1 MNGRDL
7 SREIAGV
14 LLLGLG
20 AFALLALGS
29 YSPGDY
35 AARVF
40 PRPPAPA
47 NLCGSIGASL
57 AFTAVE
63 WVGTMGGVAA
73 AAALLVIAGSLLGR
87 AEPRVDVGRRALGAL
102 VCVLVLSVVERI
114 AANASILHPSGRN
127 PGGFWGTFLMGELTA
142 RIDGPGAAIVLGA
155 AALLGLVLATDKP
168 LAELFQAGAK
178 KAQDAAQ
185 KTVAAAGN
193 ALDEATA
200 EARQLALATAAP
212 APAFELTAPPAE
224 ELPDLD
230 PLIEDEGAV
239 IGAERPVVEEPL
251 LSTPVEERASDETSR
266 VQRPTEEAPTLVA
279 GSAVAEAP
287 AAPPAPP
294 VTPAPAP
301 PPPPRAEE
309 EPEAPTPPSPPA
321 PPPSDPA
328 HPLPPLTL
336 LAPSEPAAAADP
348 SLLDERARRIE
359 DTLQQ
364 FKLDAKVAHVERG
377 PNVTLFALELG
388 RGVKVQRIHALLDNL
403 ALALRVPGAGG
414 IRVQAPIPGT
424 SWVGLEVPNED
435 QDTVRLRDLVEN
447 PHWRKKDPAL
457 PVFLGKDTAG
467 RPLIADLAKM
477 PHLLIAGATGSG
489 KSVCLNTI
497 LLSLLTTRTSSEVK
511 LILIDPKQVELQQFA
526 RVPHLLTPVVTEMK
540 KAGAVLDWAVRKME
554 ERYGILA
561 REGVRH
567 IRDYNALG
575 KGHLP
580 YVVVVVDE
588 LNDLMMVAQKEVEA
602 SITRL
607 AQKSRAVGIHVI
619 LATQRPSVDVIT
631 GVIKSNLPARV
642 AFQVTS
648 KVDSRTI
655 LDMCGAEK
663 LLGQG
668 DMLFLPPG
676 RGAPIRAKGAFVA
689 DDELDG
695 VVEFL
700 ASKASP
706 EFSEELAKVEV
717 EKKNMRAAARAAVDA
732 ASNDD
737 PEDAKR
743 DSVYEDAVRVV
754 LTMGKGSVSLLQR
767 KLEIGY
773 GRAARYI
780 DMMAED
786 AILGP
791 ANGSKPREIR
801 TTLEKFERLLEE
813 RRKQS

>member
-57 AFTAVE
+57 AFTAIE

-87 AEPRVDVGRRALGAL
+87 AEPRVEIGRRALGAL

-114 AANASILHPSGRN
+114 AANASLLHPSGRN

-168 LAELFQAGAK
+168 LAELFQAGAR

-212 APAFELTAPPAE
+212 APTFELTAPPAE

-230 PLIEDEGAV
+230 PLIEDESV
-239 IGAERPVVEEPL
+239 VVEAPL
-251 LSTPVEERASDETSR
+251 EAAPAEQAADETAR
-266 VQRPTEEAPTLVA
+266 VQRPTEEAPALVP
-279 GSAVAEAP
+279 GAVVSSDDTPE
-287 AAPPAPP
+287 
-294 VTPAPAP
+294 PAPAP
-301 PPPPRAEE
+301 APAPLPAPLPPRAAEESAPPPPSA
-309 EPEAPTPPSPPA
+309 PA
-321 PPPSDPA
+321 PPPSDPS

-631 GVIKSNLPARV
+631 GVIKSNLPARI

-717 EKKNMRAAARAAVDA
+717 EKKNMRAAARAAA
-732 ASNDD
+732 EASSNDD